1 MGQDDSAWKHQP
13 PSLRRM
19 TLNNPSRQHLPALL
33 LDKFTVTNLRQQ
45 VATWADSKL
54 PQRDG

>member
-1 MGQDDSAWKHQP
+1 
-13 PSLRRM
+13 M